1 METTLPSH
9 VKRFIYQPFTD
20 SSRQIRLVILEPA
33 LSDEDDIT
41 CRLEVGETLGALY
54 QSLSYVWGDPVPH
67 SRTISLNDQPF
78 SVTTSLYNALRNLR
92 MITDD
97 PTQSKAFWI
106 DAICIDQKNDG
117 ERSEQVQKMASIY
130 QAANRVVIWLGDYSE
145 AEDDN
150 FQFDL
155 RTWGFDSLASGNF
168 ETTREAFK
176 LAEDLHLE
184 YINGFNFETS
194 RITQANLDVKIWGYL
209 TLLFRRSWFRRLWV
223 IQELIM
229 AKNAL
234 VVCGR
239 MKIWWAAL
247 SGAASAIG
255 RYTGTAGDL
264 PVERYPFI
272 YRMGH
277 DYVKYAGLV
286 GISRRD
292 LISII
297 HATRYSRVTDPRDR
311 LFAIRGLVERPEE
324 ADFDVDYSKECHVIF
339 RDWAR
344 SYIERTRKLQVLN
357 ACLGNQS
364 RDENLPSWV
373 PDLRM
378 WHYID
383 PDIFSRSFR
392 VYQRDRDNSI
402 PYAASGALLCP
413 EMPVDETSTF
423 LSLSGLKVGKIAKII
438 SYEYIHYYTVLDA
451 TFTLTDL
458 LVACEEQISAHLG
471 TPLEHGTSLYK
482 AFLDV
487 LFKGS
492 ITYGG
497 RKLND
502 TLQNCYSVWRNH
514 VPPPAYFELGFSDEL
529 RKQAYLGQFEDTLGK
544 MIQDGEIFI
553 TETGQLGGLG
563 KFGAAKVGDD
573 VFVLLGGNTPFVLRS
588 REGESQGNSKDYQL
602 QSSCYLHGAMDGQAI
617 AAWRTGDLGLE
628 TIRLL

>member
-1 METTLPSH
+1 
-9 VKRFIYQPFTD
+9 
-20 SSRQIRLVILEPA
+20 
-33 LSDEDDIT
+33 
-41 CRLEVGETLGALY
+41 
-54 QSLSYVWGDPVPH
+54 
-67 SRTISLNDQPF
+67 
-78 SVTTSLYNALRNLR
+78 
-92 MITDD
+92 
-97 PTQSKAFWI
+97 
-106 DAICIDQKNDG
+106 
-117 ERSEQVQKMASIY
+117 
-130 QAANRVVIWLGDYSE
+130 
-145 AEDDN
+145 
-150 FQFDL
+150 
-155 RTWGFDSLASGNF
+155 
-168 ETTREAFK
+168 
-176 LAEDLHLE
+176 
-184 YINGFNFETS
+184 
-194 RITQANLDVKIWGYL
+194 
-209 TLLFRRSWFRRLWV
+209 
-223 IQELIM
+223 M

-234 VVCGR
+234 V
-239 MKIWWAAL
+239 AAL

-255 RYTGTAGDL
+255 RYTGTAGGL

-339 RDWAR
+339 RDWTR

-373 PDLRM
+373 PDLRI

-423 LSLSGLKVGKIAKII
+423 LSLNGLKVGKIAKII

-451 TFTLTDL
+451 TFTLKDL
-458 LVACEEQISAHLG
+458 LVACEKQISTHLG
-471 TPLEHGTSLYK
+471 TPLEYGTNLYK

-497 RKLND
+497 RKLNG
-502 TLQNCYSVWRNH
+502 TLQNCYGVWRNH
-514 VPPPAYFELGFSDEL
+514 VPSPTDFEPGLSNEP

-563 KFGAAKVGDD
+563 KFGDAKVGDN

-588 REGESQGNSKDYQL
+588 RENESQGNSKDYQL
-602 QSSCYLHGAMDGQAI
+602 QSPCYLHEAMDGQAI
-617 AAWRTGDLGLE
+617 AAWRTGDLELE